1 MWVPIRN
8 HHLKGFKR
16 DLCFYFF
23 SVWKMAFFRSPIV
36 YIALVCLEKVA
47 NHITFDQST
56 KQTHHTF
63 FPKRETSISF
73 VFCSLSSLGID
84 LPLIWVSEHYVVGSW
99 SLWCIWNPWR
109 SCCWT
114 TLSCGCFACRL
125 RRQYPP
131 VWVLK
136 FELPASSWQRSPIP
150 EDPSSLACPS
160 PLVCVTFKA
169 AIPWTGVPWA
179 AVYCT
184 IWPCLLCHPFESF
197 GNVHLPF
204 LAVCSW
210 PPFPF
215 VHCQLSKGLRSLG

>member
-8 HHLKGFKR
+8 HHFKGLKR

-47 NHITFDQST
+47 NHITVDQSP

-99 SLWCIWNPWR
+99 SLWCIWNLESLEILLLDHLVLWVFCLQTP
-109 SCCWT
+109 
-114 TLSCGCFACRL
+114 
-125 RRQYPP
+125 PP
-131 VWVLK
+131 V
-136 FELPASSWQRSPIP
+136 S
-150 EDPSSLACPS
+150 SSLSSEVWIAREFLTAKS
-160 PLVCVTFKA
+160 HSTQ
-169 AIPWTGVPWA
+169 VP
-179 AVYCT
+179 
-184 IWPCLLCHPFESF
+184 
-197 GNVHLPF
+197 
-204 LAVCSW
+204 
-210 PPFPF
+210 
-215 VHCQLSKGLRSLG
+215 

>member
-1 MWVPIRN
+1 
-8 HHLKGFKR
+8 
-16 DLCFYFF
+16 
-23 SVWKMAFFRSPIV
+23 MAFFRSPIV

-160 PLVCVTFKA
+160 PLVCVTYKRLYRGPVYLELQCTVPFDLA
-169 AIPWTGVPWA
+169 FFVNLWTHLERYISHSLQF
-179 AVYCT
+179 AVDLHFHSSIASY
-184 IWPCLLCHPFESF
+184 PRDLDP
-197 GNVHLPF
+197 
-204 LAVCSW
+204 
-210 PPFPF
+210 
-215 VHCQLSKGLRSLG
+215 